1 MPGLFESR
9 VILYNMKYCIL
20 GFNQQK
26 VLGLTKEVK
35 DEKKDKFITISID
48 VEDLLILSVIADLAN
63 RKIIRKVVH
72 DDGQYAWI
80 SYNMILED
88 LPILRI
94 DKKQLRRRLDKLVEF
109 DLIDLKVERINGSGT
124 FVFIKIG
131 KGYEELKYNTGEEGN
146 NTGGQK
152 CTEGVDKNVQG
163 GGQKCTPKDYIT
175 KQDYDNNKKEE
186 REESL
191 SKKDELFEECWKA
204 YRRKGS
210 KSKSKNYWNKLK
222 DDEKNRVL
230 DHIKAYVSARDIN
243 YQQDFERYLRDKT
256 FDSLVIKG
264 NDILF
269 DPTCATDTAY
279 HPFGNYSILYDDIS
293 KQYIYIGYYD
303 GRMSD
308 GYTDDNRPDGATI
321 ILNSGRGTIVWSK
334 AEQKWIH
341 KKI

>member
-1 MPGLFESR
+1 MNKVTRKKTSKYTTISNVFLRDKNLSLKAKGFLTIIMALPDDWDFSIKGICSVLKEDKTAIYGVIQELKENRYCKTTPNRNEKGL
-9 VILYNMKYCIL
+9 IL
-20 GFNQQK
+20 G
-26 VLGLTKEVK
+26 
-35 DEKKDKFITISID
+35 
-48 VEDLLILSVIADLAN
+48 
-63 RKIIRKVVH
+63 
-72 DDGQYAWI
+72 
-80 SYNMILED
+80 
-88 LPILRI
+88 
-94 DKKQLRRRLDKLVEF
+94 LDY
-109 DLIDLKVERINGSGT
+109 
-124 FVFIKIG
+124 VF
-131 KGYEELKYNTGEEGN
+131 YEEPYDEEP
-146 NTGGQK
+146 Q
-152 CTEGVDKNVQG
+152 
-163 GGQKCTPKDYIT
+163 
-175 KQDYDNNKKEE
+175 QDYPHSDNRYMDNMPQLNTYENKENKGIKDLSKKEE

-210 KSKSKNYWNKLK
+210 KSKAKSYWNKLK

-269 DPTCATDTAY
+269 DPTCATDTDY

>member
-1 MPGLFESR
+1 MNKVTRKKTSKYTTISNGFLRDNNLSLKAKGFLTVIMALPDDWDFSIKGICSVLKEGKTAIYGVIQELKENHYCKTTPNRNEKGL
-9 VILYNMKYCIL
+9 IL
-20 GFNQQK
+20 G
-26 VLGLTKEVK
+26 
-35 DEKKDKFITISID
+35 
-48 VEDLLILSVIADLAN
+48 
-63 RKIIRKVVH
+63 
-72 DDGQYAWI
+72 
-80 SYNMILED
+80 
-88 LPILRI
+88 
-94 DKKQLRRRLDKLVEF
+94 LDY
-109 DLIDLKVERINGSGT
+109 
-124 FVFIKIG
+124 VF
-131 KGYEELKYNTGEEGN
+131 YEEPYDEEP
-146 NTGGQK
+146 Q
-152 CTEGVDKNVQG
+152 
-163 GGQKCTPKDYIT
+163 
-175 KQDYDNNKKEE
+175 QDYPHSDNRYMDNMPQLNTYENKENKGIKDLSKKEE

-210 KSKSKNYWNKLK
+210 KSKSKSYWNKLK

>member
-1 MPGLFESR
+1 MGNFINKLGAYQVIPRELIFDNTLSDRARFVYCYMASKPNNWEFFMTPMAKEIGYSVDTLRKYINELIESGWLIKGEQKNDGLFGAVTYTLNS
-9 VILYNMKYCIL
+9 
-20 GFNQQK
+20 
-26 VLGLTKEVK
+26 TKIS
-35 DEKKDKFITISID
+35 DTEK
-48 VEDLLILSVIADLAN
+48 N
-63 RKIIRKVVH
+63 RYGEIPTQHNR
-72 DDGQYAWI
+72 DNRQ
-80 SYNMILED
+80 NT
-88 LPILRI
+88 
-94 DKKQLRRRLDKLVEF
+94 DKKQ
-109 DLIDLKVERINGSGT
+109 
-124 FVFIKIG
+124 
-131 KGYEELKYNTGEEGN
+131 
-146 NTGGQK
+146 
-152 CTEGVDKNVQG
+152 
-163 GGQKCTPKDYIT
+163 
-175 KQDYDNNKKEE
+175 KEE

-210 KSKSKNYWNKLK
+210 KSKAKSYWNKLK

-269 DPTCATDTAY
+269 DPTCATDTDY

>member
-1 MPGLFESR
+1 
-9 VILYNMKYCIL
+9 MKYSIL
-20 GFNQQK
+20 GFNQQD
-26 VLGLTKEVK
+26 VLGITK
-35 DEKKDKFITISID
+35 D
-48 VEDLLILSVIADLAN
+48 VIVEQSNGDYPKTKTLKLDCIDLLILQDVADFMN
-63 RKIIRKVVH
+63 RRKIIKYTV
-72 DDGQYAWI
+72 DDKIYFSIQYSAI
-80 SYNMILED
+80 IED
-88 LPILRI
+88 LPILGI
-94 DKKQLRRRLDKLVEF
+94 KKQALSDRLSKLVE
-109 DLIDLKVERINGSGT
+109 LEMLEKVVIKNQTGS
-124 FVFIKIG
+124 FVAFRLGEKYESIKYNPSESKIG
-131 KGYEELKYNTGEEGN
+131 TSSTLHLQKYSDTFAEVADYAPKYSSTNNSSTNT
-146 NTGGQK
+146 
-152 CTEGVDKNVQG
+152 
-163 GGQKCTPKDYIT
+163 
-175 KQDYDNNKKEE
+175 KKEE

-210 KSKSKNYWNKLK
+210 KSKSKTYWNKLK

-264 NDILF
+264 NDVLF
-269 DPTCATDTAY
+269 DPTCATDTEY
-279 HPFGNYSILYDDIS
+279 HPFGNYSILYDDNS

>member
-1 MPGLFESR
+1 MEHHFNVELATRFGVEKAVIIHNLYFWINHNAKNKKHIYDESVWTFNSSTALAKLFPY
-9 VILYNMKYCIL
+9 I
-20 GFNQQK
+20 
-26 VLGLTKEVK
+26 KER
-35 DEKKDKFITISID
+35 TISRYMLELENDGIIKTGNYNNNTFDKTKWYSFTPAFLKDLCNLGYD
-48 VEDLLILSVIADLAN
+48 VDNIQITQNRRFDTQKMAN
-63 RKIIRKVVH
+63 RLTENGEPIP
-72 DDGQYAWI
+72 
-80 SYNMILED
+80 YNKLT
-88 LPILRI
+88 
-94 DKKQLRRRLDKLVEF
+94 DKKQ
-109 DLIDLKVERINGSGT
+109 
-124 FVFIKIG
+124 
-131 KGYEELKYNTGEEGN
+131 
-146 NTGGQK
+146 
-152 CTEGVDKNVQG
+152 
-163 GGQKCTPKDYIT
+163 
-175 KQDYDNNKKEE
+175 KEE

-210 KSKSKNYWNKLK
+210 KSKSKSYWNKLK

>member
-1 MPGLFESR
+1 MGNFINKLGAYQVIPRELIFDNTLSDRARFVYCYMASKPNNWEFFMTPMAKEIGYSVDTLRKYINELIESGWLIKGEQKNDGLFGAVTYTLNS
-9 VILYNMKYCIL
+9 
-20 GFNQQK
+20 
-26 VLGLTKEVK
+26 TKIS
-35 DEKKDKFITISID
+35 DTKK
-48 VEDLLILSVIADLAN
+48 N
-63 RKIIRKVVH
+63 RYGEIPTQHNR
-72 DDGQYAWI
+72 DNRQ
-80 SYNMILED
+80 NT
-88 LPILRI
+88 
-94 DKKQLRRRLDKLVEF
+94 DKKQ
-109 DLIDLKVERINGSGT
+109 
-124 FVFIKIG
+124 
-131 KGYEELKYNTGEEGN
+131 
-146 NTGGQK
+146 
-152 CTEGVDKNVQG
+152 
-163 GGQKCTPKDYIT
+163 
-175 KQDYDNNKKEE
+175 KEE

-210 KSKSKNYWNKLK
+210 KSKSKSYWNKLK

-269 DPTCATDTAY
+269 DPTCATDTDY

-293 KQYIYIGYYD
+293 KQYIYIGYCD

-308 GYTDDNRPDGATI
+308 SYTDDNRPDGATI

>member
-1 MPGLFESR
+1 MNKVTRKKTSKYTTISNVFLRDKNLSLKAKGFLTIIMALPDDWDFSIKGICSVLKEGKTAIYGVIQELKENHYCKTTPNRNEKGL
-9 VILYNMKYCIL
+9 IL
-20 GFNQQK
+20 G
-26 VLGLTKEVK
+26 
-35 DEKKDKFITISID
+35 
-48 VEDLLILSVIADLAN
+48 
-63 RKIIRKVVH
+63 
-72 DDGQYAWI
+72 
-80 SYNMILED
+80 
-88 LPILRI
+88 
-94 DKKQLRRRLDKLVEF
+94 LDY
-109 DLIDLKVERINGSGT
+109 
-124 FVFIKIG
+124 VF
-131 KGYEELKYNTGEEGN
+131 YEEPYDEEP
-146 NTGGQK
+146 Q
-152 CTEGVDKNVQG
+152 
-163 GGQKCTPKDYIT
+163 
-175 KQDYDNNKKEE
+175 QDYPHSDNRYMDNMPQLNTYENKENKGIKDLSKKEE

-210 KSKSKNYWNKLK
+210 KSKAKSYWNKLK

-269 DPTCATDTAY
+269 DPTCATDTDY

>member
-1 MPGLFESR
+1 MGNFINKLGAYQVIPRELIFDNTLSDRARFVYCYMASKPNNWEFFMTPMAKEIGYSVDTLRKYINELIESGWLIKGEQKNDGLFGAVTYTLNS
-9 VILYNMKYCIL
+9 
-20 GFNQQK
+20 
-26 VLGLTKEVK
+26 TKIS
-35 DEKKDKFITISID
+35 DTEK
-48 VEDLLILSVIADLAN
+48 N
-63 RKIIRKVVH
+63 RYGEIPTQHNR
-72 DDGQYAWI
+72 DNRQ
-80 SYNMILED
+80 NT
-88 LPILRI
+88 
-94 DKKQLRRRLDKLVEF
+94 DKKQ
-109 DLIDLKVERINGSGT
+109 
-124 FVFIKIG
+124 
-131 KGYEELKYNTGEEGN
+131 
-146 NTGGQK
+146 
-152 CTEGVDKNVQG
+152 
-163 GGQKCTPKDYIT
+163 
-175 KQDYDNNKKEE
+175 KEE

-210 KSKSKNYWNKLK
+210 KSKAKSYWNKLK

>member
-1 MPGLFESR
+1 MNKVSRRKTSKYTTISNVFLRDKNLSLKAKGFLTVIMALPDDWDFSIKGICSVLKEGKTAIYGVIQELKENRYCKTTPNRNEKGL
-9 VILYNMKYCIL
+9 IL
-20 GFNQQK
+20 G
-26 VLGLTKEVK
+26 
-35 DEKKDKFITISID
+35 
-48 VEDLLILSVIADLAN
+48 
-63 RKIIRKVVH
+63 
-72 DDGQYAWI
+72 
-80 SYNMILED
+80 
-88 LPILRI
+88 
-94 DKKQLRRRLDKLVEF
+94 LDY
-109 DLIDLKVERINGSGT
+109 
-124 FVFIKIG
+124 VF
-131 KGYEELKYNTGEEGN
+131 YEEPYDEEP
-146 NTGGQK
+146 Q
-152 CTEGVDKNVQG
+152 
-163 GGQKCTPKDYIT
+163 
-175 KQDYDNNKKEE
+175 QDYPHSDNRYMDNMPQLNTYENKENKEIKDLSKKEE
-186 REESL
+186 RDKSL

-210 KSKSKNYWNKLK
+210 KSKSKTYWNKLK

-230 DHIKAYVSARDIN
+230 AHINAYVSARDIN

-264 NDILF
+264 NDVLF
-269 DPTCATDTAY
+269 DPTCATDTEY
-279 HPFGNYSILYDDIS
+279 HPFGNYSILYDDNS

>member
-1 MPGLFESR
+1 MNKVTRKKTSKYTTISNVFLRDKNLSLKAKGFLTIIMALPDDWDFSIKGICSVLKEGKTAIYGVIQELKENHYCKTTPNRNEKGL
-9 VILYNMKYCIL
+9 IL
-20 GFNQQK
+20 G
-26 VLGLTKEVK
+26 
-35 DEKKDKFITISID
+35 
-48 VEDLLILSVIADLAN
+48 
-63 RKIIRKVVH
+63 
-72 DDGQYAWI
+72 
-80 SYNMILED
+80 
-88 LPILRI
+88 
-94 DKKQLRRRLDKLVEF
+94 LDY
-109 DLIDLKVERINGSGT
+109 
-124 FVFIKIG
+124 VF
-131 KGYEELKYNTGEEGN
+131 YEEPYDEEP
-146 NTGGQK
+146 Q
-152 CTEGVDKNVQG
+152 
-163 GGQKCTPKDYIT
+163 
-175 KQDYDNNKKEE
+175 QDYPHSDNRYMDNMPQLNTYENKENKGIKDLSKKEE

-210 KSKSKNYWNKLK
+210 KSKAKSYWNKLK

-264 NDILF
+264 NDVLF

>member
-1 MPGLFESR
+1 MGNFINKLGAYQVIPRELIFDNTLSDRARFVYCYMASKPNNWEFFMTPMAKEIGYSVDTLRKYINELIESGWLIKGEQKNDGLFGAVTYTLNS
-9 VILYNMKYCIL
+9 
-20 GFNQQK
+20 
-26 VLGLTKEVK
+26 TKIS
-35 DEKKDKFITISID
+35 DTEKIRYGEMPTQH
-48 VEDLLILSVIADLAN
+48 N
-63 RKIIRKVVH
+63 RDNR
-72 DDGQYAWI
+72 Q
-80 SYNMILED
+80 NT
-88 LPILRI
+88 
-94 DKKQLRRRLDKLVEF
+94 DKKQ
-109 DLIDLKVERINGSGT
+109 
-124 FVFIKIG
+124 
-131 KGYEELKYNTGEEGN
+131 
-146 NTGGQK
+146 
-152 CTEGVDKNVQG
+152 
-163 GGQKCTPKDYIT
+163 
-175 KQDYDNNKKEE
+175 KEE
-186 REESL
+186 RDKSL

-210 KSKSKNYWNKLK
+210 KSKAKSYWNKLK

-230 DHIKAYVSARDIN
+230 AHINAYVSARDIN

-264 NDILF
+264 NDVLF

>member
-1 MPGLFESR
+1 MNKVTRKKTSKYTTISNGFLRDKNLSLKAKGFLTVIMALPDDWDFSIKGICSVLKEGKTAIYGVIQELKENHYCKTTPNRNEKGL
-9 VILYNMKYCIL
+9 IL
-20 GFNQQK
+20 G
-26 VLGLTKEVK
+26 
-35 DEKKDKFITISID
+35 
-48 VEDLLILSVIADLAN
+48 
-63 RKIIRKVVH
+63 
-72 DDGQYAWI
+72 
-80 SYNMILED
+80 
-88 LPILRI
+88 
-94 DKKQLRRRLDKLVEF
+94 LDY
-109 DLIDLKVERINGSGT
+109 
-124 FVFIKIG
+124 VF
-131 KGYEELKYNTGEEGN
+131 YEEPYDEEP
-146 NTGGQK
+146 Q
-152 CTEGVDKNVQG
+152 
-163 GGQKCTPKDYIT
+163 
-175 KQDYDNNKKEE
+175 QDYPHSDNRYMDNMPQLNTYENKENKGIKDLSKKEE

>member
-1 MPGLFESR
+1 MGNFINKLGAYQVIPRELIFDNTLSDRARFVYCYMASKPNNWEFFMTPMAKEIGYSVDTLRKYINELIESGWLIKGEQKNDGLFGAVTYTLNS
-9 VILYNMKYCIL
+9 
-20 GFNQQK
+20 
-26 VLGLTKEVK
+26 TK
-35 DEKKDKFITISID
+35 ISD
-48 VEDLLILSVIADLAN
+48 TGKN
-63 RKIIRKVVH
+63 RYGEIPTQHNR
-72 DDGQYAWI
+72 DNRQ
-80 SYNMILED
+80 NT
-88 LPILRI
+88 
-94 DKKQLRRRLDKLVEF
+94 DKKQ
-109 DLIDLKVERINGSGT
+109 
-124 FVFIKIG
+124 
-131 KGYEELKYNTGEEGN
+131 
-146 NTGGQK
+146 
-152 CTEGVDKNVQG
+152 
-163 GGQKCTPKDYIT
+163 
-175 KQDYDNNKKEE
+175 KEE

-210 KSKSKNYWNKLK
+210 KSKAKSYWNKLK

>member
-1 MPGLFESR
+1 MNKVTRKKTSKYTTISNVFLRDKNLSLKAKGFLTIIMALPDDWDFSIKGICSVLKEGKTAIYGVIQELKENHYCKTTPNRNEKGL
-9 VILYNMKYCIL
+9 IL
-20 GFNQQK
+20 G
-26 VLGLTKEVK
+26 
-35 DEKKDKFITISID
+35 
-48 VEDLLILSVIADLAN
+48 
-63 RKIIRKVVH
+63 
-72 DDGQYAWI
+72 
-80 SYNMILED
+80 
-88 LPILRI
+88 
-94 DKKQLRRRLDKLVEF
+94 LDY
-109 DLIDLKVERINGSGT
+109 
-124 FVFIKIG
+124 VF
-131 KGYEELKYNTGEEGN
+131 YEEPYDEEP
-146 NTGGQK
+146 Q
-152 CTEGVDKNVQG
+152 
-163 GGQKCTPKDYIT
+163 
-175 KQDYDNNKKEE
+175 QDYPHSDNRYMDNMPQLNTYENKENKGIKDLSKKEE

-210 KSKSKNYWNKLK
+210 KSKAKSYWNKLK